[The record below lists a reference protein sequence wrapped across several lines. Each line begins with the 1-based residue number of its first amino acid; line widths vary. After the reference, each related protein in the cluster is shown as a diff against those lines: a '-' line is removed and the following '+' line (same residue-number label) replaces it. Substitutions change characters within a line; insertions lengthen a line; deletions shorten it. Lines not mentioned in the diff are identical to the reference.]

1 MANMADVMIGSI
13 LNYCSA
19 IAMLRYRQMVGAV
32 ISKSDTMRRRFLLRR
47 IHVTLKGIEHNK
59 SDTVMN
65 VSIIT

>member
-1 MANMADVMIGSI
+1 
-13 LNYCSA
+13 
-19 IAMLRYRQMVGAV
+19 MVGAV

-65 VSIIT
+65 VSIITCKLQGTGGKYVIGKTHYP